1 MGKNRVLHLSWLCG
15 NKIFG
20 KHHQEMSSYPDLLAN
35 QGVYVPFFLLGY
47 VSHLEK
53 GHGFN
58 VEEQNLWLG
67 VSPIYRLPVLR
78 IRNCALNLYT
88 CIPIG
93 KDFVHVFSLRFHQ
106 IHSNPIYTLAKKNMS
121 IPWKFHST
129 SKFHSHPKKKTSTNI
144 VTHIHIITIINPS
157 KIPWSTKFLAPHV
170 LSPGTVA
177 AALRSRRHQGHS
189 DSESGAFREKTWCI
203 YGIWWDLGWFNEV

>member
-1 MGKNRVLHLSWLCG
+1 MLSSRTALPHPTCNVCLIGIITLLSMGKNRVLHLSWLCG

-67 VSPIYRLPVLR
+67 VSPIYPLPVLR

-93 KDFVHVFSLRFHQ
+93 KDFCTCFF
-106 IHSNPIYTLAKKNMS
+106 IKIPSNPFKSHIYTR
-121 IPWKFHST
+121 
-129 SKFHSHPKKKTSTNI
+129 KKKHEHSMEIPFNFQIPFTSE
-144 VTHIHIITIINPS
+144 
-157 KIPWSTKFLAPHV
+157 KK
-170 LSPGTVA
+170 
-177 AALRSRRHQGHS
+177 HQQIS
-189 DSESGAFREKTWCI
+189 
-203 YGIWWDLGWFNEV
+203 

>member
-67 VSPIYRLPVLR
+67 VSPIYPLPVLR

-144 VTHIHIITIINPS
+144 VTHIHIITIITHQKSHDPQNSWLPMS
-157 KIPWSTKFLAPHV
+157 SAQALLQQLSDLAV
-170 LSPGTVA
+170 TRDIA
-177 AALRSRRHQGHS
+177 TRRVELFGRKH
-189 DSESGAFREKTWCI
+189 GAFMGFDGT
-203 YGIWWDLGWFNEV
+203 